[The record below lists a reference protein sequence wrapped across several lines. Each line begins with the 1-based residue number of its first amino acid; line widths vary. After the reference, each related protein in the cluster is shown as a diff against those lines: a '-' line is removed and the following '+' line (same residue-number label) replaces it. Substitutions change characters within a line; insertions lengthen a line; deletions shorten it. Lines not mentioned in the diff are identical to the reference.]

1 MGTLHAGDI
10 RTSRRL
16 QDTAAILRTAGAVGI
31 TTLGISRATGSCAVH
46 SDIAGLRANGFVIEK
61 KRERD
66 TERAK
71 QEALTAASLY
81 QEKVKALHETEQALA
96 KREHELLGGPPPAPS
111 GKEKKKRA

>member
-66 TERAK
+66 TERCCTVWRYWLVFDPRDEPKLIAPH
-71 QEALTAASLY
+71 QPSLF
-81 QEKVKALHETEQALA
+81 EGVA
-96 KREHELLGGPPPAPS
+96 
-111 GKEKKKRA
+111 